1 MAQKT
6 PKDEEAADDNDAGI
20 PATGGETTLEAMARE
35 AEETIARNR
44 VRIVKREELLPP
56 SQDDLIKIQV
66 IAGLAYLAKIDIVT
80 SSQLVEG
87 LVAESSPFRD

>member
-6 PKDEEAADDNDAGI
+6 PKDEEAADDNN
-20 PATGGETTLEAMARE
+20 PEVQPPRGETTLEAMARE
-35 AEETIARNR
+35 AEETIKRNVR
-44 VRIVKREELLPP
+44 VVRREEIQPP

-87 LVAESSPFRD
+87 LVAESSPFR